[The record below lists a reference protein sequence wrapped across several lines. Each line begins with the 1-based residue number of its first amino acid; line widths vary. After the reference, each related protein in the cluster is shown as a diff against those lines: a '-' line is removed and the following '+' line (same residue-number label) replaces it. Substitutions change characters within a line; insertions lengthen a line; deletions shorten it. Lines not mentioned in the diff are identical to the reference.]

1 MAGMMMRAVVK
12 SGYGEQLH
20 EDISIAWEGG
30 VTIKGMGSAL
40 AHPKM
45 TVEEYLAY
53 DRAAEFRNEYHDGE
67 IFPLEAASM
76 RHARISLNLALE
88 FDKQLK
94 STSCCVTQAIRVR
107 VNQRKF
113 LYPDLLVYCG
123 SPQLTDEVQ
132 DTITNPKV
140 IVEILSPSTADY
152 DFGTKFRLYQAL
164 DSFEEYLIVSQDQ
177 PRVEVSHRTPA
188 GSWLTTAYE
197 GLDAVCPLESLRIK
211 LLLSDIYA
219 RLP

>member
-1 MAGMMMRAVVK
+1 M
-12 SGYGEQLH
+12 
-20 EDISIAWEGG
+20 GG
-30 VTIKGMGSAL
+30 VTIKAVGTAL

-67 IFPLEAASM
+67 IFPIEAASM
-76 RHARISLNLALE
+76 RHARISLNLAFE
-88 FDKQLK
+88 FDKRLK
-94 STSCCVTQAIRVR
+94 STACCVTQAIRVR
-107 VNQRKF
+107 VNQRKY

-123 SPQLTDEVQ
+123 NPQLTDEAE

-164 DSFEEYLIVSQDQ
+164 DSFEEYVLVSQDQ

-188 GSWLTTAYE
+188 GSWLNTAYL
-197 GLDAVCPLESLRIK
+197 GLNAVCPLESLGIE
-211 LLLSDIYA
+211 LLLSDIYS